1 MGTHL
6 MEASDDTPAQDHL
19 QPSDRQAIIGDITL
33 QARQYVDDVM
43 PHLERFVAERVDEA
57 LAARPALPTQPVI
70 PAVGLFNRPSSLPS
84 LSVGEAAPHLR
95 TLEEHT
101 DVHMESGDTVMEA
114 PTATAN
120 DIDRGT
126 PPPDRPPSLTNATTL
141 AGLRQEPHAS
151 SACALYPVPTRL
163 TARRLVDSLDATQRW
178 VFDYNEAP
186 LESLERVQERFD
198 SVTRSSALQPSSSS
212 TPNRIMT
219 PRAVVGERAREMSLD
234 HKVRALFF
242 YLHTQLGGGKGSTGS
257 KAKTAIAFGIPETQV
272 VGWIKDPRTWRRVVS
287 SLSGVTYQQV
297 RPYLTPGSQRIFDID
312 CTREKVSQ
320 LPYSRTR
327 PRTCVRVCT
336 RARAH
341 AHAHIHT
348 RAHAL

>member
-1 MGTHL
+1 
-6 MEASDDTPAQDHL
+6 MEASDGTRAQDPL
-19 QPSDRQAIIGDITL
+19 LPLDRHALIGDIIR
-33 QARQYVDDVM
+33 QAREYIDDVL
-43 PHLERFVAERVDEA
+43 PHLDRFVVDRLDAA
-57 LAARPALPTQPVI
+57 LAARGALPTEPVI
-70 PAVGLFNRPSSLPS
+70 PAVGHFHGPSSPPS
-84 LSVGEAAPHLR
+84 HSV
-95 TLEEHT
+95 EEHT
-101 DVHMESGDTVMEA
+101 DVDMEA
-114 PTATAN
+114 RETVIEAHAATVDVN
-120 DIDRGT
+120 RET
-126 PPPDRPPSLTNATTL
+126 PPQDSSASLPNTTL
-141 AGLRQEPHAS
+141 AGPAQEDAAP
-151 SACALYPVPTRL
+151 SACAIYPAPRRR
-163 TARRLVDSLDATQRW
+163 TARRVVDSLDATQQW
-178 VFDYNEAP
+178 VFNYNEAP
-186 LESLERVQERFD
+186 LASVERVQERFD
-198 SVTRSSALQPSSSS
+198 SVTRSSALQSSSSS
-212 TPNRIMT
+212 TPNRIAT
-219 PRAVVGERAREMSLD
+219 PRVSVGERAPEMPLD
-234 HKVRALFF
+234 YKILALFF